1 MHKMQTKCLEYF
13 KFSMLYLQDLE
24 LEELYSKKLALE
36 GDAYLKL
43 EQEGLELKQAYEKR
57 IADIKMSN
65 EKAIRKLVEEFKINL
80 MKVQEEMKE
89 SQAVSQ
95 HLKIFYQ
102 KKLDKHETEHEY

>member
-1 MHKMQTKCLEYF
+1 
-13 KFSMLYLQDLE
+13 
-24 LEELYSKKLALE
+24 
-36 GDAYLKL
+36 
-43 EQEGLELKQAYEKR
+43 
-57 IADIKMSN
+57 MSN

-102 KKLDKHETEHEY
+102 KKLDKHETEHEYEIVDNRERHKNLKEQLEIQWKSLEGKQK

>member
-1 MHKMQTKCLEYF
+1 MQTVDQTKTTY
-13 KFSMLYLQDLE
+13 S
-24 LEELYSKKLALE
+24 EELYSKKLALE

-65 EKAIRKLVEEFKINL
+65 EKAIRKLVEEFKIHL

-89 SQAVSQ
+89 SQAVS
-95 HLKIFYQ
+95 
-102 KKLDKHETEHEY
+102 